1 MRTLLMTAIG
11 VAFAVVIDVVVAA
24 LHQRGKS
31 RGADG
36 GALFIWMWF
45 GITIVD
51 FWIGVEEGHGVSLEV
66 GVHALI
72 FGAPVA
78 VAWYLSRRRRSTAV
92 KPIDL

>member
-36 GALFIWMWF
+36 GALFIWMWL

-72 FGAPVA
+72 FGAPAA
-78 VAWYLSRRRRSTAV
+78 VAWYLSRRRRAAAV
-92 KPIDL
+92 KPN

>member
-1 MRTLLMTAIG
+1 MRTLLMTARG
-11 VAFAVVIDVVVAA
+11 VAFAVAFDVVVMA
-24 LHQRGKS
+24 LRQRGKS

-36 GALFIWMWF
+36 AALFIWIWL

-72 FGAPVA
+72 FGAPAA
-78 VAWYLSRRRRSTAV
+78 VAWYLSRRRRTAAV